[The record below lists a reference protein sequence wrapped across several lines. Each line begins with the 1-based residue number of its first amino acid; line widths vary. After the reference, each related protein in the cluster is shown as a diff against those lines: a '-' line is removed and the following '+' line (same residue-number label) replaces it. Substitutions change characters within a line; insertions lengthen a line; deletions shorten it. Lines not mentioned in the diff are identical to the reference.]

1 MQALV
6 IHVVKIST
14 QLSITRSHNICSA
27 LCDLQAEQLL
37 GLL

>member
-6 IHVVKIST
+6 FYMVKIST
-14 QLSITRSHNICSA
+14 QLFMTRSHNICSA
-27 LCDLQAEQLL
+27 LCDLQAKQLF